1 MGRRGGR
8 AADLGAAA
16 TVAGLVGM
24 RATRAWR
31 RQVPRRTVLLLD
43 LVDPPPPE
51 VGDPLARLAARRRP
65 TLRTIV
71 EALERAETD
80 RRVRGLLV
88 LVGAA
93 PGGLADVQELRDAI
107 GALRGAG
114 TPTVAFSEA
123 FGEFGPGT
131 GGYYLASVC
140 DEIVLQPS
148 GDVGLLGVR
157 GEATFLR
164 GALDKLG
171 AEPELDHRRA
181 YKTAK
186 NRLTE
191 TAFTEADR
199 EATGRIVTSVL
210 DQVVAGVATARGLDE
225 ATVRGLVDRA
235 PLLAED
241 ARAAGL
247 VDRLGYRDAAVD
259 RARALADG
267 TRSPAVGR
275 ARARAGD
282 RVALLDLAAYAAR
295 GQRRRVR
302 GGTTVA
308 LVHGTGAVVAG
319 RGRPSPLARRVMGS
333 AEVGDALRRAAA
345 DRTVHAVLFRVDSP
359 GGSYAGSDAIW
370 REVARTRERG
380 TPVVVS
386 MGNVAGSGGY
396 FVAAGADRIVAQ
408 PATLTGSIGV
418 LGGKVVTRGLRE
430 RLGLTSDAVDA
441 GASAGMFATTR
452 PFAPAEWERLQAWL
466 DRVYAD
472 FTGKVAAG
480 RGLSAEAVETVAQG
494 RVWTGADALERGLVD
509 ALGGHRTALGQV
521 REVLGLPR
529 DAPLRLVPF
538 PRRGLRERLERAR
551 SGRPSDDLLRT
562 AGDLLRL
569 AGAARAAAPALD
581 GLADLE
587 AGVLTAPD
595 LPTLRW

>member
-1 MGRRGGR
+1 MER
-8 AADLGAAA
+8 APVGAAA
-16 TVAGLVGM
+16 TAAGLVGM
-24 RATRAWR
+24 RVARAWR
-31 RQVPRRTVLLLD
+31 RQVPRRAVLLLD
-43 LVDPPPPE
+43 LVDPPPAE
-51 VGDPLARLAARRRP
+51 AGDPLSRLAARRRP

-88 LVGAA
+88 LVGAT

-107 GALRGAG
+107 GALRRAG

-210 DQVVAGVATARGLDE
+210 DQVVAGVAAARGLDE
-225 ATVRGLVDRA
+225 ATVRELVDRA

-241 ARAAGL
+241 AHAAGL

-259 RARALADG
+259 RARALAG
-267 TRSPAVGR
+267 ATGR
-275 ARARAGD
+275 LAGGD
-282 RVALLDLAAYAAR
+282 RPHMLELAAYAAR
-295 GQRRRVR
+295 RQRPRGR

-319 RGRPSPLARRVMGS
+319 RGRPTPLTRSVMGS

-345 DRTVHAVLFRVDSP
+345 DEQVRAVLFRVDSP

-430 RLGLTSDAVDA
+430 RIGLTSDAVDG
-441 GASAGMFATTR
+441 GASAGMFASTR
-452 PFAPAEWERLQAWL
+452 RFAPAEWERLQGWL

-480 RGLSAEAVETVAQG
+480 RGLSAEAVEAVAQG

-521 REVLGLPR
+521 REVLGLAP

-551 SGRPSDDLLRT
+551 SGRPSDDLLRA

-569 AGAARAAAPALD
+569 AGAARAAAPVLD
-581 GLADLE
+581 GLADFE